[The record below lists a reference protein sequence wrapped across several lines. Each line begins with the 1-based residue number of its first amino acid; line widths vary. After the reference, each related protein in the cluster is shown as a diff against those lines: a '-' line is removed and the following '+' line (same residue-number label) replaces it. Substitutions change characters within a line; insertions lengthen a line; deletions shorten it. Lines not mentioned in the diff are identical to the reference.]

1 MTQSMVFRLLN
12 IYMKGTETGMDKN
25 LLHDMIR
32 DFLREDVGR
41 GDITSESIFS
51 EYEIGS
57 ARLVARDSFI
67 VAGVESVVAEV
78 FKVQNP
84 AVITVDAVPD
94 GTWARPKMS
103 LLTVSGPVIDLLK
116 AERVALNLLQRLSG
130 IATLTAQFVE
140 KVKVYS
146 VRITD
151 TRKTT
156 PGLRVLEKYAV
167 RVGGGANHRFNLA
180 DGVLLKDNHIAACGS
195 IREAVDKLRQRIPH
209 TIRIE
214 VETDSLEQVEEC
226 VACGVDII
234 MLDNMSPEMM
244 SKAVRIING
253 RALVEASGGV
263 TLDTVE
269 SIAMSGV
276 NIISIGALTHSAPSC
291 DIGMDW
297 SF

>member
-1 MTQSMVFRLLN
+1 
-12 IYMKGTETGMDKN
+12 MDKN
-25 LLHDMIR
+25 LLHDMISG
-32 DFLREDVGR
+32 FLREDVGR

-51 EYEIGS
+51 EHEIGS
-57 ARLVARDSFI
+57 ARLVARDSFL

-130 IATLTAQFVE
+130 IATLTAEFVE

-180 DGVLLKDNHIAACGS
+180 DGVLIKDNHIAACGS
-195 IREAVDKLRQRIPH
+195 IREAVDKLRERIPH

-226 VACGVDII
+226 LSCGVDII

-244 SKAVRIING
+244 SKAVRMING

-263 TLDTVE
+263 TLDTIE